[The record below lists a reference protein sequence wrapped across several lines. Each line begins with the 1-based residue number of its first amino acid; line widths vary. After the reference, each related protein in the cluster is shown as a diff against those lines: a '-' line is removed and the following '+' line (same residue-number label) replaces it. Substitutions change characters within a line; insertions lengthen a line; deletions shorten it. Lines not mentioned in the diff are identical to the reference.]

1 MGFGQGI
8 IDRAKIAV
16 AALGLALTFTATAG
30 HAETPVVKIDSGTL
44 SGDQQA
50 GGVKVFKGVPYA
62 QPPIGPL
69 RWRPAVP
76 AKAWSGVLDA
86 TRFGPACLQKT
97 KLTAAEK
104 AAEGA
109 LPDSFA
115 EDCLTLNLWV
125 PAKADHPL
133 PVMVW
138 LHGGG
143 HTAGGSSLPYYDGT
157 SFARDGVILVSVNY
171 RLGLLGY
178 FAHPALTREA
188 AGDAPLG
195 DYGTTDELEALRW
208 VQRNIAAFG
217 GDPAN
222 VTLFGESA
230 GGMSTLAI
238 LATPSAKGLFS
249 KAIVES
255 GLGWAPAMTL
265 SAAEAQGVAA
275 AKTLGLPGADATVD
289 QLRAVSGDAL
299 VAAAGGLKPGL
310 IIDGRGLP
318 QSPILAFA
326 KGEQLHV
333 PLVIGT
339 NSDEGSLIAT
349 SPPATILAEAT
360 PQEIAAAKA
369 YYGAA
374 APDDAALARKL
385 WRDATFTAPARWVA
399 TQASATQPVWLYHF
413 DYLPVFFRKDHP
425 GVSHGLE
432 IPFVFDSWGK
442 IFGAGLLL
450 KAEDRAESTLVHSC
464 WVAFAKTG
472 APDCAGAP
480 AWPAYTPAT
489 DSLMD
494 FGVSNTVR
502 SHLDKPIL
510 DVIQTTVTA
519 SGRLTT
525 GQ

>member
-1 MGFGQGI
+1 
-8 IDRAKIAV
+8 
-16 AALGLALTFTATAG
+16 
-30 HAETPVVKIDSGTL
+30 
-44 SGDQQA
+44 
-50 GGVKVFKGVPYA
+50 
-62 QPPIGPL
+62 
-69 RWRPAVP
+69 
-76 AKAWSGVLDA
+76 
-86 TRFGPACLQKT
+86 
-97 KLTAAEK
+97 
-104 AAEGA
+104 
-109 LPDSFA
+109 
-115 EDCLTLNLWV
+115 
-125 PAKADHPL
+125 
-133 PVMVW
+133 
-138 LHGGG
+138 
-143 HTAGGSSLPYYDGT
+143 
-157 SFARDGVILVSVNY
+157 
-171 RLGLLGY
+171 
-178 FAHPALTREA
+178 
-188 AGDAPLG
+188 
-195 DYGTTDELEALRW
+195 
-208 VQRNIAAFG
+208 
-217 GDPAN
+217 
-222 VTLFGESA
+222 
-230 GGMSTLAI
+230 
-238 LATPSAKGLFS
+238 
-249 KAIVES
+249 
-255 GLGWAPAMTL
+255 MTL
-265 SAAEAQGVAA
+265 SAAEAQGVTA

-289 QLRAVSGDAL
+289 QLRAVSGEAL
-299 VAAAGGLKPGL
+299 VAAAEGLKPGL
-310 IIDGRGLP
+310 IIDGRSLP

-399 TQASATQPVWLYHF
+399 AQASASQPVWLYHF